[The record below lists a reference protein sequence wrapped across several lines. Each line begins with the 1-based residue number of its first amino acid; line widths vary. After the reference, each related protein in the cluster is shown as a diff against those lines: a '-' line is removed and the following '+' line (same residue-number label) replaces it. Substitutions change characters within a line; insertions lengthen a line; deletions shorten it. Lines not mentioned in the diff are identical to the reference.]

1 MFAFLYCLHTKS
13 SRRKYIFA
21 HHSLG
26 SNAAVVQICL
36 LSRDR
41 CSLSIYSYC
50 LMSKREIYPWIL
62 KFCYSSWQ
70 QSEDV
75 FGCWCPLTPFLFS
88 RVLWR
93 GWPLLSL
100 GGSSL
105 LLGFLQLCVTEV
117 LSDPSCGPGGGGGFS
132 CKWQYGM
139 KYWFVLCKQ
148 NSKLLLCIFSAFLAA
163 ASANSS
169 NNSYFDINYFVLL
182 LALPLLGHYSV
193 LTWSIINCNSRD
205 LTTISY
211 SICNNLCKTSFT
223 WKHHQNQNVSF
234 SLIISCA
241 QISMLLPLT

>member
-117 LSDPSCGPGGGGGFS
+117 LSDPSCGPGGGER
-132 CKWQYGM
+132 
-139 KYWFVLCKQ
+139 
-148 NSKLLLCIFSAFLAA
+148 LLLQMTIWHEILICTLQAKLQAA
-163 ASANSS
+163 ALYLFSFPCS
-169 NNSYFDINYFVLL
+169 
-182 LALPLLGHYSV
+182 
-193 LTWSIINCNSRD
+193 
-205 LTTISY
+205 
-211 SICNNLCKTSFT
+211 SIC
-223 WKHHQNQNVSF
+223 
-234 SLIISCA
+234 
-241 QISMLLPLT
+241 

>member
-117 LSDPSCGPGGGGGFS
+117 LSDPSCGPGGGG
-132 CKWQYGM
+132 
-139 KYWFVLCKQ
+139 
-148 NSKLLLCIFSAFLAA
+148 A
-163 ASANSS
+163 ASPAND
-169 NNSYFDINYFVLL
+169 NMAWNTDLYF
-182 LALPLLGHYSV
+182 AS
-193 LTWSIINCNSRD
+193 
-205 LTTISY
+205 
-211 SICNNLCKTSFT
+211 KTPSCCF
-223 WKHHQNQNVSF
+223 VSF
-234 SLIISCA
+234 QLSL
-241 QISMLLPLT
+241 QQHLLIVVITVTLTSTTLYYCWPCPY